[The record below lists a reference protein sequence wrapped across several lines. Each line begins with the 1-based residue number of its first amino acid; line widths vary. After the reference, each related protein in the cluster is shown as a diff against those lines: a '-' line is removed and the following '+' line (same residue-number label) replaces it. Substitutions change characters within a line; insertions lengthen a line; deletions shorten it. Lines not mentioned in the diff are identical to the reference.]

1 MINLKNED
9 NQCFRR
15 CHITHLNPPEKY
27 PQRVKKTDKQYIDK
41 LDYPRIEFPV
51 SVKQYNRIEKQK
63 NINDNVFDYEAKQPF
78 QSIYQK
84 NNLKMR

>member
-1 MINLKNED
+1 M
-9 NQCFRR
+9 R
-15 CHITHLNPPEKY
+15 
-27 PQRVKKTDKQYIDK
+27 QRNILRESKKTDKQYIDE

-51 SVKQYNRIEKQK
+51 SVKQYNSIEKQK
-63 NINDNVFDYEAKQPF
+63 NINANVFDYEAIQPF

>member
-1 MINLKNED
+1 MFSTVSYHTFKSAREISSVS
-9 NQCFRR
+9 Q
-15 CHITHLNPPEKY
+15 
-27 PQRVKKTDKQYIDK
+27 KKTDKQYVDE

-63 NINDNVFDYEAKQPF
+63 NINVNVFDYEARQPF

>member
-1 MINLKNED
+1 MFSTVSYHTFKSAREISSES
-9 NQCFRR
+9 Q
-15 CHITHLNPPEKY
+15 
-27 PQRVKKTDKQYIDK
+27 KTDKQYTDK

-63 NINDNVFDYEAKQPF
+63 NINVNVFDYEAKQPF

>member
-27 PQRVKKTDKQYIDK
+27 PQRVKKIDKQYIDK

-63 NINDNVFDYEAKQPF
+63 NINVNVFDYESIQPF

-84 NNLKMR
+84 NNLKMT

>member
-1 MINLKNED
+1 MFSTVSYHTFKSAREISSES
-9 NQCFRR
+9 Q
-15 CHITHLNPPEKY
+15 
-27 PQRVKKTDKQYIDK
+27 KKTDKQYVDE

-63 NINDNVFDYEAKQPF
+63 NINVNVFDYEAIQPF

>member
-1 MINLKNED
+1 MFSTVSYHTFKCAREISSES
-9 NQCFRR
+9 Q
-15 CHITHLNPPEKY
+15 
-27 PQRVKKTDKQYIDK
+27 KKTDKQYIDE

-51 SVKQYNRIEKQK
+51 SVKQYNSIEKQK
-63 NINDNVFDYEAKQPF
+63 NINVNVFDYEAIQPF

>member
-1 MINLKNED
+1 MFSTVSYHTFKSAREISSES
-9 NQCFRR
+9 Q
-15 CHITHLNPPEKY
+15 
-27 PQRVKKTDKQYIDK
+27 KKTDKQYVDE

-51 SVKQYNRIEKQK
+51 AVKQYNRIEKQK
-63 NINDNVFDYEAKQPF
+63 NINVNVFDYEAIQPF